1 MTSSLNSN
9 NQTRS
14 ALLNSPLVKGL
25 LIGLLV
31 GGLLAFGLATL
42 LLSNASVSSKLAN
55 SKSAHSEEKNH
66 SEEKTH
72 SDEKAPL
79 YWVAPM
85 DDSYRRDKPGKS
97 PMGMDLVPVY
107 AADKA
112 RSSHSNLRTPGTV
125 MIPPNVQHN
134 MGVKVAPVTIGSLE
148 QTVTAVG
155 DVAYDED
162 SIVHIH
168 PRVSGWVDRL
178 FIKSQGEQV
187 EKGQALYT
195 LYSPELVSA
204 QEEYV
209 LALKRKDSRLIEGA
223 AQRLKTLGLSKRVV
237 EELQKS
243 RRVIQTVTFNA
254 PQSGVVEALNIRQGF
269 YVQPGTTL
277 MSIAQLDT
285 VWVIAEV
292 PEKYAQVIAPYNLA
306 VVTLDAMTH
315 ASDAKWESHVEYI
328 YPSLSKVTR
337 TLKVRIPLAN
347 ENHTLKPNMFTQ
359 VSLKPAQRKPA
370 LLVPR
375 SAVIRTAK
383 DAKVVLSDGN
393 GNFKS
398 VSVKLGQSDST
409 HFEVIEGLL
418 PRDNVVVS
426 AQFLIDSESS
436 KNSDF
441 KRMEA
446 PDYQATTT
454 GTIEAIEL
462 PVKNNTGEPAH
473 NAEVVIARGPIE
485 KWGRGPAT
493 MSFAVSK
500 HIDLSQ
506 FKQGDNIVFTFVT
519 GDAFTVVDMRKDM
532 SHGKGE
538 DITQSSGQSHH
549 EHKDSERLSHAPQN
563 RDPKAHKDNRE
574 AHKSNSNKSIELKS
588 INHESVEHKSINH
601 KEHMH
606 HD

>member
-1 MTSSLNSN
+1 MTSSTHPAPDTKS
-9 NQTRS
+9 T
-14 ALLNSPLVKGL
+14 
-25 LIGLLV
+25 LIKGLLV
-31 GGLLAFGLATL
+31 GLLFGGLIAFGLAPL
-42 LLSNASVSSKLAN
+42 LLSDSSKHGNEESAH
-55 SKSAHSEEKNH
+55 SDKSAHS
-66 SEEKTH
+66 
-72 SDEKAPL
+72 DETDNKAPL

-107 AADKA
+107 ANDEATSAK
-112 RSSHSNLRTPGTV
+112 SNERTPGTV

-134 MGVKVAPVTIGSLE
+134 IGVKVAPVTIGTLQ

-155 DVAYDED
+155 NVAYDED

-187 EKGQALYT
+187 EEGQALYT

-209 LALKRKDSRLIEGA
+209 LAIKRGDSPLIQGA
-223 AQRLKTLGLSKRVV
+223 AERLRTLGLSKGVI
-237 EELQKS
+237 EALQKT
-243 RRVIQTVTFNA
+243 RRVTQTVTFNA
-254 PQSGVVEALNIRQGF
+254 PQSGVVEALNIREGF

-292 PEKYAQVIAPYNLA
+292 PEKYAQIIAPHNGA
-306 VVTLDAMTH
+306 VVTLDEMDH

-328 YPSLSKVTR
+328 YPSLSETTR
-337 TLKVRIPLAN
+337 TLKVRIPLN
-347 ENHTLKPNMFTQ
+347 NNNHTLKPNMFTH
-359 VSLKPAQRKPA
+359 VKMKPTQRKAA

-375 SAVIRTAK
+375 SAVIRTAEG
-383 DAKVVLSDGN
+383 AKVVLSDGD

-398 VSVKLGQSDST
+398 VRVTLGQSDST
-409 HFEVIEGLL
+409 HFEVVEGLL
-418 PRDNVVVS
+418 PEDDVVVS

-436 KNSDF
+436 KSSDF
-441 KRMEA
+441 ERMKA
-446 PDYQATTT
+446 PDHQATTT

-462 PVKNNTGEPAH
+462 PADTETNGASNNAKL
-473 NAEVVIARGPIE
+473 VIARGPIE

-493 MSFAVSK
+493 MSFAVSN
-500 HIDLSQ
+500 HIDLTQ
-506 FKQGDNIVFTFVT
+506 FREGDNIMFTFVT
-519 GDAFTVVDMRKDM
+519 GEEFTVIDMRKHSEHAVD
-532 SHGKGE
+532 KGMVHDSGHSNHNHKAGE
-538 DITQSSGQSHH
+538 RKGDGEQSDAH
-549 EHKDSERLSHAPQN
+549 ESMV
-563 RDPKAHKDNRE
+563 
-574 AHKSNSNKSIELKS
+574 HKSMVHKSAEQ
-588 INHESVEHKSINH
+588 KSINH

>member
-1 MTSSLNSN
+1 MTSSTPPAPDTKSTLI
-9 NQTRS
+9 
-14 ALLNSPLVKGL
+14 KGL
-25 LIGLLV
+25 LIGLLF
-31 GGLLAFGLATL
+31 GGLLAFGLASL
-42 LLSNASVSSKLAN
+42 LLSDSSKHGN
-55 SKSAHSEEKNH
+55 GESAL
-66 SEEKTH
+66 
-72 SDEKAPL
+72 SDEAGNKAPL

-107 AADKA
+107 ANDDATSAKSNE
-112 RSSHSNLRTPGTV
+112 RSPGTV

-134 MGVKVAPVTIGSLE
+134 IGVEVVPVTIGTLQ

-155 DVAYDED
+155 NVAYDEE

-187 EKGQALYT
+187 EEGQALYT

-209 LALKRKDSRLIEGA
+209 LAIKRGDARLIDGA
-223 AQRLKTLGLSKRVV
+223 AERLRTLGLSKSVI
-237 EELQKS
+237 EALQKT
-243 RRVIQTVTFNA
+243 RRVTQTVTFNA
-254 PQSGVVEALNIRQGF
+254 PQSGVVEALNIREGF

-292 PEKYAQVIAPYNLA
+292 PEKYAQIIAPHNSA
-306 VVTLDAMTH
+306 VVTLDEMDH
-315 ASDAKWESHVEYI
+315 GSDAKWESHVEYI
-328 YPSLSKVTR
+328 YPSLSETTR
-337 TLKVRIPLAN
+337 TLKVRIPLN
-347 ENHTLKPNMFTQ
+347 NNNHTLKPNMFAH
-359 VSLKPAQRKPA
+359 VGIKPTQRKA
-370 LLVPR
+370 TLLVPR
-375 SAVIRTAK
+375 SAVIRTAEG
-383 DAKVVLSDGN
+383 AKVVLSDGD

-398 VSVKLGQSDST
+398 VRVTLGQSDST
-409 HFEVIEGLL
+409 HFEVVEGLL
-418 PRDNVVVS
+418 PEDDVVVS

-436 KNSDF
+436 KSSDF
-441 KRMEA
+441 ERMKA
-446 PDYQATTT
+446 PDHQATTT

-462 PVKNNTGEPAH
+462 PADTETNGASNNAKL
-473 NAEVVIARGPIE
+473 VIARGPIE

-493 MSFAVSK
+493 MSFSVSK

-506 FKQGDNIVFTFVT
+506 FKEGDNIMFTFVT
-519 GDAFTVVDMRKDM
+519 GEEFTVIDMRKRSEHAMDKGM
-532 SHGKGE
+532 VHGTEHSNHKHDTSNLKGDGE
-538 DITQSSGQSHH
+538 QSDAH
-549 EHKDSERLSHAPQN
+549 ESMV
-563 RDPKAHKDNRE
+563 
-574 AHKSNSNKSIELKS
+574 HKSAEQ
-588 INHESVEHKSINH
+588 KSINH

>member
-1 MTSSLNSN
+1 MTPS
-9 NQTRS
+9 TKS
-14 ALLNSPLVKGL
+14 APDTKSTLIKGL
-25 LIGLLV
+25 LVGLLF
-31 GGLLAFGLATL
+31 GGLLAFGLASL
-42 LLSNASVSSKLAN
+42 LLSDSSKHGN
-55 SKSAHSEEKNH
+55 GESAL
-66 SEEKTH
+66 
-72 SDEKAPL
+72 SDEAGNKAPL

-107 AADKA
+107 ANDDATSAKSNE
-112 RSSHSNLRTPGTV
+112 RSPGTV

-134 MGVKVAPVTIGSLE
+134 IGVKVVPVTIGTLQ

-155 DVAYDED
+155 NVAYDED

-187 EKGQALYT
+187 EEGQALYT

-209 LALKRKDSRLIEGA
+209 LAIKRGDARLIDGA
-223 AQRLKTLGLSKRVV
+223 AERLRTLGLSRDVI

-243 RRVIQTVTFNA
+243 RRVAQTVTFNA
-254 PQSGVVEALNIRQGF
+254 PQRGVVEALNIREGF

-292 PEKYAQVIAPYNLA
+292 PEKYAQIIAPYNGA
-306 VVTLDAMTH
+306 VVTLDEMDH
-315 ASDAKWESHVEYI
+315 GSDAKWESHVEYI
-328 YPSLSKVTR
+328 YPSLSETTR
-337 TLKVRIPLAN
+337 TLKVRIPLN
-347 ENHTLKPNMFTQ
+347 NNNHTLKPNMFAH
-359 VSLKPAQRKPA
+359 VGIKPTQRKA
-370 LLVPR
+370 TLLVPR
-375 SAVIRTAK
+375 SAVIRTAEG
-383 DAKVVLSDGN
+383 AKVVLSDGD

-398 VSVKLGQSDST
+398 VRVTLGQSDST
-409 HFEVIEGLL
+409 HFEVVEGLL
-418 PRDNVVVS
+418 PEDDVVVS

-436 KNSDF
+436 KSSDF
-441 KRMEA
+441 ERMKA
-446 PDYQATTT
+446 PDHQATTT

-462 PVKNNTGEPAH
+462 PADTETNGASNNAKL
-473 NAEVVIARGPIE
+473 VIARGPIE

-493 MSFAVSK
+493 MSFSVSN

-506 FKQGDNIVFTFVT
+506 FKEGDNIMFTFVT
-519 GDAFTVVDMRKDM
+519 GEEFTVIDMRKHSEHAVD
-532 SHGKGE
+532 KGMVHNSGHSNHNHNAGE
-538 DITQSSGQSHH
+538 RKGDGDQSDAH
-549 EHKDSERLSHAPQN
+549 ESMV
-563 RDPKAHKDNRE
+563 
-574 AHKSNSNKSIELKS
+574 HKSAEQ
-588 INHESVEHKSINH
+588 KSINH

>member
-1 MTSSLNSN
+1 MTSSTHPAPDTKS
-9 NQTRS
+9 T
-14 ALLNSPLVKGL
+14 
-25 LIGLLV
+25 LIKGLLV
-31 GGLLAFGLATL
+31 GLLFGGLIAFGLASL
-42 LLSNASVSSKLAN
+42 LLSDSSKHGNGESAHSGVN
-55 SKSAHSEEKNH
+55 THSDKSAHSDN
-66 SEEKTH
+66 
-72 SDEKAPL
+72 KAPL

-107 AADKA
+107 ANDEATSAK
-112 RSSHSNLRTPGTV
+112 SNERTPGTV

-134 MGVKVAPVTIGSLE
+134 IGVKVAPVTIGALQ

-155 DVAYDED
+155 NVAYDEE

-187 EKGQALYT
+187 EEGQALYT

-209 LALKRKDSRLIEGA
+209 LAIKRGDARLIDGA
-223 AQRLKTLGLSKRVV
+223 AERLRTLGLSKSVI
-237 EELQKS
+237 EALQKT
-243 RRVIQTVTFNA
+243 RRVTQTVTFNA
-254 PQSGVVEALNIRQGF
+254 PQSGVVEALNIREGF

-292 PEKYAQVIAPYNLA
+292 PEKYAQIIAPHNSA
-306 VVTLDAMTH
+306 VVTLDEMDH
-315 ASDAKWESHVEYI
+315 ASGAKWESHVEYI
-328 YPSLSKVTR
+328 YPSLSETTR
-337 TLKVRIPLAN
+337 TLKVRIPLN
-347 ENHTLKPNMFTQ
+347 NNNHTLKPNMFAH
-359 VSLKPAQRKPA
+359 VGIKPTQRKAA

-375 SAVIRTAK
+375 SAVIRTAEG
-383 DAKVVLSDGN
+383 AKVVLSDGD

-398 VSVKLGQSDST
+398 VRVTLGQSDST
-409 HFEVIEGLL
+409 HFEVVEGLL
-418 PRDNVVVS
+418 PEDDVMVS

-436 KNSDF
+436 KSSDF
-441 KRMEA
+441 ERMKA
-446 PDYQATTT
+446 PDHQATTT

-462 PVKNNTGEPAH
+462 PADTETNGVSNNAKL
-473 NAEVVIARGPIE
+473 VIARGPIE
-485 KWGRGPAT
+485 KWGRGPAI
-493 MSFAVSK
+493 MSFSVSN

-506 FKQGDNIVFTFVT
+506 FREGDNIMFTFVT
-519 GDAFTVVDMRKDM
+519 GEEFMVIDMHKHSEHAVDKGMVHNSGHSNHNHNAGERKGDGDQSDA
-532 SHGKGE
+532 
-538 DITQSSGQSHH
+538 H
-549 EHKDSERLSHAPQN
+549 ESMV
-563 RDPKAHKDNRE
+563 
-574 AHKSNSNKSIELKS
+574 HKSMVHKSAEQ
-588 INHESVEHKSINH
+588 KSINH

>member
-1 MTSSLNSN
+1 MTSSTNPAPDTKSTLI
-9 NQTRS
+9 
-14 ALLNSPLVKGL
+14 KGL
-25 LIGLLV
+25 LIGLLF
-31 GGLLAFGLATL
+31 GGLIAFGLASL
-42 LLSNASVSSKLAN
+42 LLSDSSKHGN
-55 SKSAHSEEKNH
+55 GESAHSGVN
-66 SEEKTH
+66 TH
-72 SDEKAPL
+72 SDEADNKAPL

-107 AADKA
+107 ANDEATSAKSNE
-112 RSSHSNLRTPGTV
+112 RSPGTV

-134 MGVKVAPVTIGSLE
+134 IGVKVAPVTTGTLQ

-155 DVAYDED
+155 NVAYDED

-187 EKGQALYT
+187 EEGQALYT

-209 LALKRKDSRLIEGA
+209 LALKRGDSRLIEGA
-223 AQRLKTLGLSKRVV
+223 AERLKTLELSKGVI

-243 RRVIQTVTFNA
+243 RRVAQTVTFNA
-254 PQSGVVEALNIRQGF
+254 PQSGVVEALNIREGF

-292 PEKYAQVIAPYNLA
+292 PEKYAQVIAPHNGA
-306 VVTLDAMTH
+306 AVTLDETDH

-328 YPSLSKVTR
+328 YPSLSETTR
-337 TLKVRIPLAN
+337 TLKVRIPLN
-347 ENHTLKPNMFTQ
+347 NNNHTLKPNMFARVVIT
-359 VSLKPAQRKPA
+359 PTQRKAA

-375 SAVIRTAK
+375 SAVIRTAEG
-383 DAKVVLSDGN
+383 AKVVLSDGD

-398 VSVKLGQSDST
+398 VRVTLGQSDST
-409 HFEVIEGLL
+409 HFEVVEGLL
-418 PRDNVVVS
+418 PEDDVVVS

-436 KNSDF
+436 KSSDF
-441 KRMEA
+441 ERMKA
-446 PDYQATTT
+446 PDHQATTT

-462 PVKNNTGEPAH
+462 PADTETNGASNNATL
-473 NAEVVIARGPIE
+473 VIARGPIE

-506 FKQGDNIVFTFVT
+506 FSEGDNIMFTFVT
-519 GDAFTVVDMRKDM
+519 GKEFTVIDMRKHSEHAMD
-532 SHGKGE
+532 KGMVHDSGHSNHKHDAGE
-538 DITQSSGQSHH
+538 RKGDENQS
-549 EHKDSERLSHAPQN
+549 D
-563 RDPKAHKDNRE
+563 
-574 AHKSNSNKSIELKS
+574 AHKSMVHKSAEQ
-588 INHESVEHKSINH
+588 KSINH

>member
-1 MTSSLNSN
+1 MTSSTNPAPDTKSTLI
-9 NQTRS
+9 
-14 ALLNSPLVKGL
+14 KGL
-25 LIGLLV
+25 LIGLLF
-31 GGLLAFGLATL
+31 GGLIAFGLVSL
-42 LLSNASVSSKLAN
+42 LLSDSSKHGN
-55 SKSAHSEEKNH
+55 GESAHSGVN
-66 SEEKTH
+66 TH
-72 SDEKAPL
+72 SDEADNKAPL

-107 AADKA
+107 ANDEATSAK
-112 RSSHSNLRTPGTV
+112 SNERTPGTV

-134 MGVKVAPVTIGSLE
+134 IGVKVAPVTIGTLQ

-155 DVAYDED
+155 NVAYDED

-187 EKGQALYT
+187 EKEQALYT

-209 LALKRKDSRLIEGA
+209 LALKRGDARLIQGA
-223 AQRLKTLGLSKRVV
+223 AERLRTLGLSKSVI
-237 EELQKS
+237 EALQKT
-243 RRVIQTVTFNA
+243 RRVTQTVTFNA
-254 PQSGVVEALNIRQGF
+254 PQSGVVEALNIREGF

-292 PEKYAQVIAPYNLA
+292 PEKYAQIIAPHNGA
-306 VVTLDAMTH
+306 VITLDEMDH
-315 ASDAKWESHVEYI
+315 GSDAKWESHVEYI
-328 YPSLSKVTR
+328 YPSLSETTR
-337 TLKVRIPLAN
+337 TLKVRIPLN
-347 ENHTLKPNMFTQ
+347 NNNHTLKPNMFAH
-359 VSLKPAQRKPA
+359 VGIKPTQRKAA

-375 SAVIRTAK
+375 SAVIRTAEG
-383 DAKVVLSDGN
+383 AKVVLSDGD

-398 VSVKLGQSDST
+398 VRVTLGQSDST
-409 HFEVIEGLL
+409 HLEVVEGLL
-418 PRDNVVVS
+418 PEDDVVVS

-436 KNSDF
+436 KSSDF
-441 KRMEA
+441 ERMKA
-446 PDYQATTT
+446 PDHQATTT

-462 PVKNNTGEPAH
+462 PADTETNSASNNAKL
-473 NAEVVIARGPIE
+473 VIARGPIE

-493 MSFAVSK
+493 MSFSVSK

-506 FKQGDNIVFTFVT
+506 FKEGDNIMFTFVT
-519 GDAFTVVDMRKDM
+519 GEEFTVIDMRKRSEHAMDKGM
-532 SHGKGE
+532 VHGTEHSNHKHDTSNLKGDGE
-538 DITQSSGQSHH
+538 QSDAH
-549 EHKDSERLSHAPQN
+549 ESLV
-563 RDPKAHKDNRE
+563 
-574 AHKSNSNKSIELKS
+574 HKSAEQ
-588 INHESVEHKSINH
+588 KSINH

>member
-1 MTSSLNSN
+1 MTSSTHPAPDTKSTLI
-9 NQTRS
+9 
-14 ALLNSPLVKGL
+14 KGL
-25 LIGLLV
+25 LIGLLF
-31 GGLLAFGLATL
+31 GGLIAFGLALL
-42 LLSNASVSSKLAN
+42 LLSDSSKHGN
-55 SKSAHSEEKNH
+55 GESAHSGVNTH
-66 SEEKTH
+66 SEKSVQ
-72 SDEKAPL
+72 SDEAGNKAPL

-107 AADKA
+107 ANDDATSAKSNE
-112 RSSHSNLRTPGTV
+112 RSPGTV

-134 MGVKVAPVTIGSLE
+134 MGVKVAPVTIGTLQ
-148 QTVTAVG
+148 QTVTAMG
-155 DVAYDED
+155 NVAYDEE
-162 SIVHIH
+162 SIMHIH

-204 QEEYV
+204 QEEFV
-209 LALKRKDSRLIEGA
+209 LALRRGDARLIEGA
-223 AQRLKTLGLSKRVV
+223 AERLRTLGLSKGVI

-243 RRVIQTVTFNA
+243 RRVTQTVTFNA
-254 PQSGVVEALNIRQGF
+254 PQSGVVEALNIREGF

-292 PEKYAQVIAPYNLA
+292 PEKYAQIIAPHNSA
-306 VVTLDAMTH
+306 VVTLDEMTH
-315 ASDAKWESHVEYI
+315 GSGAKWESHIEYI
-328 YPSLSKVTR
+328 YPSLSETTR
-337 TLKVRIPLAN
+337 TLKVRIPLN
-347 ENHTLKPNMFTQ
+347 NSNHTLRPNMFAH
-359 VSLKPAQRKPA
+359 VGIKPTQRKAA
-370 LLVPR
+370 LLIPR
-375 SAVIRTAK
+375 SAVIRTAEG
-383 DAKVVLSDGN
+383 AKVVLSDGD

-398 VSVKLGQSDST
+398 VRVSLGQSDST
-409 HFEVIEGLL
+409 HFEVVEGLL
-418 PRDNVVVS
+418 PEDDVVVS

-436 KNSDF
+436 KSSDF
-441 KRMEA
+441 ERMKA
-446 PDYQATTT
+446 PDHQATTT

-462 PVKNNTGEPAH
+462 PADTETNGASNNAKL
-473 NAEVVIARGPIE
+473 VIARGPIE

-506 FKQGDNIVFTFVT
+506 FSEGDNIMFTFVT
-519 GDAFTVVDMRKDM
+519 GEEFTVIDMRKRSENAVDKGM
-532 SHGKGE
+532 VHDSGHSSHKHDAGERKGDE
-538 DITQSSGQSHH
+538 NQS
-549 EHKDSERLSHAPQN
+549 D
-563 RDPKAHKDNRE
+563 
-574 AHKSNSNKSIELKS
+574 AHKSAEQ
-588 INHESVEHKSINH
+588 KSINH

>member
-1 MTSSLNSN
+1 MTSSTNPAPVTKSTLI
-9 NQTRS
+9 
-14 ALLNSPLVKGL
+14 KGL
-25 LIGLLV
+25 LIGLLF
-31 GGLLAFGLATL
+31 GGLIAFGLASL
-42 LLSNASVSSKLAN
+42 LLSDSSKHGN
-55 SKSAHSEEKNH
+55 GESAHSGVN
-66 SEEKTH
+66 TH
-72 SDEKAPL
+72 SDEADNKAPL

-107 AADKA
+107 ANDEATSAK
-112 RSSHSNLRTPGTV
+112 SNERTPGTV
-125 MIPPNVQHN
+125 MIAPNVQHN
-134 MGVKVAPVTIGSLE
+134 IGVKIAPVTIGTLQ

-155 DVAYDED
+155 NVAYDED

-209 LALKRKDSRLIEGA
+209 LALKRGDSRLIQGA
-223 AQRLKTLGLSKRVV
+223 AERLKTLGLSKGVI

-243 RRVIQTVTFNA
+243 RRVAQTVTFNA
-254 PQSGVVEALNIRQGF
+254 PQSGVVEALNIREGF

-292 PEKYAQVIAPYNLA
+292 PEKYAQVIAPHNGA
-306 VVTLDAMTH
+306 VVTLDEMDH
-315 ASDAKWESHVEYI
+315 ATDAKWQSHVEYI
-328 YPSLSKVTR
+328 YPSLSETTR
-337 TLKVRIPLAN
+337 TLKVRIPLN
-347 ENHTLKPNMFTQ
+347 NNNHTLKPNMFAHVAIT
-359 VSLKPAQRKPA
+359 PTQRKAA

-375 SAVIRTAK
+375 SAVIRTAEG
-383 DAKVVLSDGN
+383 AKVVLSDGD

-398 VSVKLGQSDST
+398 VRVTLGQSDST
-409 HFEVIEGLL
+409 HFEVVEGLL
-418 PRDNVVVS
+418 PEDDVVVS

-436 KNSDF
+436 KSSDF
-441 KRMEA
+441 ERMKA
-446 PDYQATTT
+446 PDHQATTT
-454 GTIEAIEL
+454 GTIEAIDL
-462 PVKNNTGEPAH
+462 PTENETNGASNNAKL
-473 NAEVVIARGPIE
+473 VIARGPIE

-506 FKQGDNIVFTFVT
+506 FSEGDNIMFTFVT
-519 GDAFTVVDMRKDM
+519 GEEFTVIDMRKRSENAVD
-532 SHGKGE
+532 KGMVHDSGHSNHKHDAGNLKGNGE
-538 DITQSSGQSHH
+538 QSDAH
-549 EHKDSERLSHAPQN
+549 ESMV
-563 RDPKAHKDNRE
+563 
-574 AHKSNSNKSIELKS
+574 HKSAEQ
-588 INHESVEHKSINH
+588 KSINH

>member
-1 MTSSLNSN
+1 MTSSTHPAPDTKS
-9 NQTRS
+9 T
-14 ALLNSPLVKGL
+14 
-25 LIGLLV
+25 LIKGLLV
-31 GGLLAFGLATL
+31 GLLFGGLIAFGLASL
-42 LLSNASVSSKLAN
+42 LLSDSSKHGNDESAH
-55 SKSAHSEEKNH
+55 SDESAYSDKSAHSDN
-66 SEEKTH
+66 
-72 SDEKAPL
+72 KAPL

-107 AADKA
+107 ANDEATSAK
-112 RSSHSNLRTPGTV
+112 SNERTPGTV
-125 MIPPNVQHN
+125 MIAPNVQHN
-134 MGVKVAPVTIGSLE
+134 IGVKVAPVTIGTLQ

-155 DVAYDED
+155 NVAYDED

-187 EKGQALYT
+187 EEGQALYT

-209 LALKRKDSRLIEGA
+209 LALKRGDSRLIQGA
-223 AQRLKTLGLSKRVV
+223 AERLRTLGLSTSVI
-237 EELQKS
+237 EALQKT
-243 RRVIQTVTFNA
+243 RRVTQTVTFNA
-254 PQSGVVEALNIRQGF
+254 PQSGVVEALNIREGF

-292 PEKYAQVIAPYNLA
+292 PEKYAQIIAPHNGA
-306 VVTLDAMTH
+306 VITLDEMDH
-315 ASDAKWESHVEYI
+315 GSDAKWESHVEYI
-328 YPSLSKVTR
+328 YPSLSETTR
-337 TLKVRIPLAN
+337 TLKVRIPLN
-347 ENHTLKPNMFTQ
+347 NNNHTLKPNMFAH
-359 VSLKPAQRKPA
+359 VGIKPTQRKAA

-375 SAVIRTAK
+375 SAVIRTAEG
-383 DAKVVLSDGN
+383 AKVVLSDGD

-398 VSVKLGQSDST
+398 VRVTLGQSDST
-409 HFEVIEGLL
+409 HLEVVEGLL
-418 PRDNVVVS
+418 PEDDVVVS

-436 KNSDF
+436 KSSDF
-441 KRMEA
+441 ERMKA
-446 PDYQATTT
+446 PDHQATTT

-462 PVKNNTGEPAH
+462 PADTETNGASNDAKL
-473 NAEVVIARGPIE
+473 VIARGPIE

-506 FKQGDNIVFTFVT
+506 FSEGVNIMFTFVT
-519 GDAFTVVDMRKDM
+519 GEEFTVIDMRKRSEHAMDKGM
-532 SHGKGE
+532 VHGTEHSSHKHDTSNLKGDGE
-538 DITQSSGQSHH
+538 QSDAH
-549 EHKDSERLSHAPQN
+549 ESMV
-563 RDPKAHKDNRE
+563 
-574 AHKSNSNKSIELKS
+574 HKSAEQ
-588 INHESVEHKSINH
+588 KSINH

>member
-1 MTSSLNSN
+1 MTSSTNPAPDTKSTLI
-9 NQTRS
+9 
-14 ALLNSPLVKGL
+14 KGL
-25 LIGLLV
+25 LVGLLF
-31 GGLLAFGLATL
+31 GGLLAFGLASL
-42 LLSNASVSSKLAN
+42 LLSDSSKHGN
-55 SKSAHSEEKNH
+55 GESAL
-66 SEEKTH
+66 
-72 SDEKAPL
+72 SDETDDKAPL

-107 AADKA
+107 ANDEATSAK
-112 RSSHSNLRTPGTV
+112 SNERTPGTV

-134 MGVKVAPVTIGSLE
+134 IGVKVAPVTIGTLQ

-155 DVAYDED
+155 NVAYDED

-187 EKGQALYT
+187 EEGQALYT

-209 LALKRKDSRLIEGA
+209 LALKRGDARLIDGA
-223 AQRLKTLGLSKRVV
+223 AERLRTLGLSTSVI
-237 EELQKS
+237 EALQKT
-243 RRVIQTVTFNA
+243 RRVTQTVTFNA
-254 PQSGVVEALNIRQGF
+254 PQSGVVEALNIREGF

-292 PEKYAQVIAPYNLA
+292 PEKYAQIIAPHNGA
-306 VVTLDAMTH
+306 VITLDEMDH
-315 ASDAKWESHVEYI
+315 GSDAKWESHVEYI
-328 YPSLSKVTR
+328 YPSLSETTR
-337 TLKVRIPLAN
+337 TLKVRIPLN
-347 ENHTLKPNMFTQ
+347 NNNHTLKPNMFAH
-359 VSLKPAQRKPA
+359 VGIKPTQRKAA

-375 SAVIRTAK
+375 SAVIRTAEG
-383 DAKVVLSDGN
+383 AKVVLSDGD

-398 VSVKLGQSDST
+398 VRVTLGQSDST
-409 HFEVIEGLL
+409 HFEVVEGLL
-418 PRDNVVVS
+418 PEDDVVVS

-436 KNSDF
+436 KSSDF
-441 KRMEA
+441 ERMKA
-446 PDYQATTT
+446 PDHQATTT

-462 PVKNNTGEPAH
+462 PADTETNGASNDAKL
-473 NAEVVIARGPIE
+473 VIARGPIE

-493 MSFAVSK
+493 MSFSVSK

-506 FKQGDNIVFTFVT
+506 FKEGDNIMFTFVT
-519 GDAFTVVDMRKDM
+519 GEEFTVIDMRKHSEHAMDKGM
-532 SHGKGE
+532 VHGTEHSNHKHDTSNLKGDGE
-538 DITQSSGQSHH
+538 QSDAH
-549 EHKDSERLSHAPQN
+549 EPMV
-563 RDPKAHKDNRE
+563 
-574 AHKSNSNKSIELKS
+574 HKSMVHKSAEQ
-588 INHESVEHKSINH
+588 KSINH

>member
-1 MTSSLNSN
+1 MTSSTHPAPDTKSTLI
-9 NQTRS
+9 
-14 ALLNSPLVKGL
+14 KGL
-25 LIGLLV
+25 LVGLLF
-31 GGLLAFGLATL
+31 GGLLAFGLASL
-42 LLSNASVSSKLAN
+42 LLSDSSKHGN
-55 SKSAHSEEKNH
+55 GESAL
-66 SEEKTH
+66 
-72 SDEKAPL
+72 SDEAGNKAPL

-107 AADKA
+107 ANDDATSAKSNE
-112 RSSHSNLRTPGTV
+112 RSPGTV

-134 MGVKVAPVTIGSLE
+134 IGVEVVPVTIGTLQ

-155 DVAYDED
+155 NVAYDEE

-187 EKGQALYT
+187 EEGQALYT

-209 LALKRKDSRLIEGA
+209 LAIKRGDARLIDGA
-223 AQRLKTLGLSKRVV
+223 AERLRTLGLSRDVI

-243 RRVIQTVTFNA
+243 RRVAQTVTFNA
-254 PQSGVVEALNIRQGF
+254 PQRGVVEALNIREGF

-292 PEKYAQVIAPYNLA
+292 PEKYAQIIAPHNSA
-306 VVTLDAMTH
+306 VVTLDEMDH
-315 ASDAKWESHVEYI
+315 GSDAKWESHVEYI
-328 YPSLSKVTR
+328 YPSLSETTR
-337 TLKVRIPLAN
+337 TLKVRIPLN
-347 ENHTLKPNMFTQ
+347 NNNHTLKPNMFAH
-359 VSLKPAQRKPA
+359 VGIKPTQRKAA

-375 SAVIRTAK
+375 SAVIRTAEG
-383 DAKVVLSDGN
+383 AKVVLSDGD

-398 VSVKLGQSDST
+398 VRVTLGQSDST
-409 HFEVIEGLL
+409 HFEVVEGLL
-418 PRDNVVVS
+418 PEDDVVVS

-436 KNSDF
+436 KSSDF
-441 KRMEA
+441 ERMKA
-446 PDYQATTT
+446 PDHQAATT

-462 PVKNNTGEPAH
+462 PADTETNGASNNAKL
-473 NAEVVIARGPIE
+473 VIARGPIE

-493 MSFAVSK
+493 MSFSVSK

-506 FKQGDNIVFTFVT
+506 FKEGDNIMFTFVT
-519 GDAFTVVDMRKDM
+519 GEEFTVIDMRKRSEHAMDKGM
-532 SHGKGE
+532 VHGTEHSNHKHDTSNLKGDGE
-538 DITQSSGQSHH
+538 QSDAH
-549 EHKDSERLSHAPQN
+549 ESMV
-563 RDPKAHKDNRE
+563 
-574 AHKSNSNKSIELKS
+574 HKSAEQ
-588 INHESVEHKSINH
+588 KSINH

>member
-1 MTSSLNSN
+1 MTSSTNPAPD
-9 NQTRS
+9 TRS
-14 ALLNSPLVKGL
+14 TLIKGL
-25 LIGLLV
+25 LIGLLF
-31 GGLLAFGLATL
+31 GGLIAFGLASL
-42 LLSNASVSSKLAN
+42 LLSDSSKHGN
-55 SKSAHSEEKNH
+55 GESAHSGVN
-66 SEEKTH
+66 TH
-72 SDEKAPL
+72 SDEADNKAPL

-107 AADKA
+107 ANDEATSAK
-112 RSSHSNLRTPGTV
+112 SNERTPGTV
-125 MIPPNVQHN
+125 MIAPNVQHN
-134 MGVKVAPVTIGSLE
+134 IGVKVAPVTIGTLQ

-155 DVAYDED
+155 NVAYDED

-209 LALKRKDSRLIEGA
+209 LALKRGDSRLIEGA
-223 AQRLKTLGLSKRVV
+223 AERLRTLGLSKGVI

-243 RRVIQTVTFNA
+243 RRVAQTVTFNA
-254 PQSGVVEALNIRQGF
+254 PQSGVVEALNIREGF

-292 PEKYAQVIAPYNLA
+292 PEKYAQIIAPHNGA
-306 VVTLDAMTH
+306 VVTLDEMDH

-328 YPSLSKVTR
+328 YPSLSETTR
-337 TLKVRIPLAN
+337 TLKVRIPLN
-347 ENHTLKPNMFTQ
+347 NNNHTLKPNMFAHVVIT
-359 VSLKPAQRKPA
+359 PTQRKAA

-375 SAVIRTAK
+375 SAVIRTAEG
-383 DAKVVLSDGN
+383 AKVVLSDGD

-398 VSVKLGQSDST
+398 VRVSLGQSDST
-409 HFEVIEGLL
+409 HFEVVEGLL
-418 PRDNVVVS
+418 PEDDVVVS

-436 KNSDF
+436 KSSDF
-441 KRMEA
+441 ERMKA
-446 PDYQATTT
+446 PDHQATTT

-462 PVKNNTGEPAH
+462 PADTETNGASNNAKL
-473 NAEVVIARGPIE
+473 VIARGPIE

-493 MSFAVSK
+493 MSFSVSN

-506 FKQGDNIVFTFVT
+506 FREGDNIMFTFVT
-519 GDAFTVVDMRKDM
+519 GEEFMVIDMHKHSEHAVDKGMVHDSGHSNHNHNAGERKGDGEQSDA
-532 SHGKGE
+532 
-538 DITQSSGQSHH
+538 H
-549 EHKDSERLSHAPQN
+549 ESMV
-563 RDPKAHKDNRE
+563 
-574 AHKSNSNKSIELKS
+574 HKSAEQ
-588 INHESVEHKSINH
+588 KSINH

>member
-1 MTSSLNSN
+1 MTPS
-9 NQTRS
+9 TKS
-14 ALLNSPLVKGL
+14 APDTKSTLIKGL
-25 LIGLLV
+25 LVGLLF
-31 GGLLAFGLATL
+31 GGLLAFGLASL
-42 LLSNASVSSKLAN
+42 LLSDSSKHGN
-55 SKSAHSEEKNH
+55 GESAL
-66 SEEKTH
+66 
-72 SDEKAPL
+72 SDEAGNKAPL

-107 AADKA
+107 ANDDATSAKSNE
-112 RSSHSNLRTPGTV
+112 RSPGTV

-134 MGVKVAPVTIGSLE
+134 IGVEVVPVTIGTLQ

-155 DVAYDED
+155 NVAYDEE

-187 EKGQALYT
+187 EEGQALYT

-209 LALKRKDSRLIEGA
+209 LAIKRGDARLIDGA
-223 AQRLKTLGLSKRVV
+223 AERLRTLGLSRDVI

-243 RRVIQTVTFNA
+243 RRVAQTVTFNA
-254 PQSGVVEALNIRQGF
+254 PQRGVVEALNIREGF

-292 PEKYAQVIAPYNLA
+292 PEKYAQIIAPHNSA
-306 VVTLDAMTH
+306 VVTLDEMDH
-315 ASDAKWESHVEYI
+315 GSDAKWESHVEYI
-328 YPSLSKVTR
+328 YPSLSETTR
-337 TLKVRIPLAN
+337 TLKVRIPLN
-347 ENHTLKPNMFTQ
+347 NNNHTLKPNMFAH
-359 VSLKPAQRKPA
+359 VGIKPTQRKAA

-375 SAVIRTAK
+375 SAVIRTAEG
-383 DAKVVLSDGN
+383 AKVVLSDGD

-398 VSVKLGQSDST
+398 VRVTLGQSDST
-409 HFEVIEGLL
+409 HFEVVEGLL
-418 PRDNVVVS
+418 PEDDVVVS

-436 KNSDF
+436 KSSDF
-441 KRMEA
+441 ERMKA
-446 PDYQATTT
+446 PDHQAATT

-462 PVKNNTGEPAH
+462 PADTETNGASNNAKL
-473 NAEVVIARGPIE
+473 VIARGPIE

-493 MSFAVSK
+493 MSFSVSK

-506 FKQGDNIVFTFVT
+506 FKEGDNIMFTFVT
-519 GDAFTVVDMRKDM
+519 GEEFTVIDMRKRSEHAMDKGM
-532 SHGKGE
+532 VHGTEHSNHKHDTSNLKGDGE
-538 DITQSSGQSHH
+538 QSDAH
-549 EHKDSERLSHAPQN
+549 ESMV
-563 RDPKAHKDNRE
+563 
-574 AHKSNSNKSIELKS
+574 HKSAEQ
-588 INHESVEHKSINH
+588 KSINH

>member
-1 MTSSLNSN
+1 MTSSTHPAPDTKS
-9 NQTRS
+9 T
-14 ALLNSPLVKGL
+14 
-25 LIGLLV
+25 LIKGLLV
-31 GGLLAFGLATL
+31 GLLFGGLIAFGLASL
-42 LLSNASVSSKLAN
+42 LLSDSSKHGN
-55 SKSAHSEEKNH
+55 SESAHSGVSAHSDKSAHS
-66 SEEKTH
+66 
-72 SDEKAPL
+72 DETDNKAPL

-107 AADKA
+107 ANDDVTSAK
-112 RSSHSNLRTPGTV
+112 SNERTPGTV

-134 MGVKVAPVTIGSLE
+134 IGVKVAPVTIGALQ

-155 DVAYDED
+155 NVAYDED

-187 EKGQALYT
+187 EKEQALYT

-209 LALKRKDSRLIEGA
+209 LALKRGDARLIDGA
-223 AQRLKTLGLSKRVV
+223 AERLRTLGLSKSVI
-237 EELQKS
+237 EALQKT
-243 RRVIQTVTFNA
+243 RRVTQTVTFNA
-254 PQSGVVEALNIRQGF
+254 PQSGVVEALNIREGF

-292 PEKYAQVIAPYNLA
+292 PEKYAQIIAPHNSA
-306 VVTLDAMTH
+306 VVTLDEMDH
-315 ASDAKWESHVEYI
+315 AKWESHVEYI
-328 YPSLSKVTR
+328 YPSLSETTR
-337 TLKVRIPLAN
+337 TLKVRIPLN
-347 ENHTLKPNMFTQ
+347 NNNHMLKPNMFTH
-359 VSLKPAQRKPA
+359 VGIKPTQRKAA

-375 SAVIRTAK
+375 SAVIRTAEG
-383 DAKVVLSDGN
+383 AKVVLSDGD

-398 VSVKLGQSDST
+398 VRVTLGQSDST
-409 HFEVIEGLL
+409 HFEVVEGLL
-418 PRDNVVVS
+418 PEDDVVVS

-436 KNSDF
+436 KSSDF
-441 KRMEA
+441 ERMKA
-446 PDYQATTT
+446 PDHQATTT

-462 PVKNNTGEPAH
+462 PADTETNGAANNAKL
-473 NAEVVIARGPIE
+473 VIARGPIE

-506 FKQGDNIVFTFVT
+506 FSEGDNIMFTFVT
-519 GDAFTVVDMRKDM
+519 GEEFTVIDMRKRSENAVD
-532 SHGKGE
+532 KGMVHDSGHSNHKHDAGNLKGDE
-538 DITQSSGQSHH
+538 NQS
-549 EHKDSERLSHAPQN
+549 D
-563 RDPKAHKDNRE
+563 
-574 AHKSNSNKSIELKS
+574 AHKSAEQ
-588 INHESVEHKSINH
+588 KSINH

>member
-1 MTSSLNSN
+1 MTSSTHPAPDTKSTLI
-9 NQTRS
+9 
-14 ALLNSPLVKGL
+14 KGL
-25 LIGLLV
+25 LIGLLF
-31 GGLLAFGLATL
+31 GGLIAFGLASL
-42 LLSNASVSSKLAN
+42 LLSDSSKHGNGESAHSGVN
-55 SKSAHSEEKNH
+55 THSDKSAHSDN
-66 SEEKTH
+66 
-72 SDEKAPL
+72 KAPL

-107 AADKA
+107 ANDDATSAKSNE
-112 RSSHSNLRTPGTV
+112 RSPGTV

-134 MGVKVAPVTIGSLE
+134 IGVKVAPVTIGTLQ

-155 DVAYDED
+155 NVAYDED

-187 EKGQALYT
+187 EEGQALYT

-209 LALKRKDSRLIEGA
+209 LAIKRGDARLIDGA
-223 AQRLKTLGLSKRVV
+223 AERLRTLGLSKSVI
-237 EELQKS
+237 EALQKT
-243 RRVIQTVTFNA
+243 RRVTQTVTFNA
-254 PQSGVVEALNIRQGF
+254 PQSGVVEALNIREGF

-292 PEKYAQVIAPYNLA
+292 PEKYAQIIAPHNGA
-306 VVTLDAMTH
+306 VITLDEMDH
-315 ASDAKWESHVEYI
+315 GSDAKWESHVEYI
-328 YPSLSKVTR
+328 YPSLSETTR
-337 TLKVRIPLAN
+337 TLKVRIPLN
-347 ENHTLKPNMFTQ
+347 NNNHTLKPNMFAH
-359 VSLKPAQRKPA
+359 VGIKPTQRKAA

-375 SAVIRTAK
+375 SAVIRTAEG
-383 DAKVVLSDGN
+383 AKVVLSDGD

-398 VSVKLGQSDST
+398 VRVTLGQSDST
-409 HFEVIEGLL
+409 HFEVVEGLL
-418 PRDNVVVS
+418 PEDDVVVS

-436 KNSDF
+436 KSSDF
-441 KRMEA
+441 KRMKA
-446 PDYQATTT
+446 PDHQATTT

-462 PVKNNTGEPAH
+462 PADTETNGASNDAKL
-473 NAEVVIARGPIE
+473 VIARGPIE

-493 MSFAVSK
+493 MLFSVSK

-506 FKQGDNIVFTFVT
+506 FKEGDNIMFTFVT
-519 GDAFTVVDMRKDM
+519 GEEFTVIDMRKRSEHAMDKGM
-532 SHGKGE
+532 VHGTEHSSHKHDTSNLKGDGE
-538 DITQSSGQSHH
+538 QSDAH
-549 EHKDSERLSHAPQN
+549 ESMV
-563 RDPKAHKDNRE
+563 
-574 AHKSNSNKSIELKS
+574 HKSAEQ
-588 INHESVEHKSINH
+588 KSINH

>member
-1 MTSSLNSN
+1 MTSSTNPAPDTKSTLI
-9 NQTRS
+9 
-14 ALLNSPLVKGL
+14 KGL
-25 LIGLLV
+25 LIGLLF
-31 GGLLAFGLATL
+31 GGLIAFGLASL
-42 LLSNASVSSKLAN
+42 LLSDSSKHGNGESAHRGD
-55 SKSAHSEEKNH
+55 SAHSDKSAHS
-66 SEEKTH
+66 
-72 SDEKAPL
+72 DETDNKAPL

-107 AADKA
+107 ANDDATSAKSNE
-112 RSSHSNLRTPGTV
+112 RSPGTV

-134 MGVKVAPVTIGSLE
+134 IGVKVAPVTIGTLQ

-155 DVAYDED
+155 NVAYDED

-209 LALKRKDSRLIEGA
+209 LALKRGDSRLIEGA
-223 AQRLKTLGLSKRVV
+223 AERLRTLGLSKGVI

-243 RRVIQTVTFNA
+243 RRVAQTVTFNA
-254 PQSGVVEALNIRQGF
+254 PQSGVVEALNIREGF

-292 PEKYAQVIAPYNLA
+292 PEKYAQIIAPYNGA
-306 VVTLDAMTH
+306 VVTLDEMDH
-315 ASDAKWESHVEYI
+315 GSDAKWESHVEYI
-328 YPSLSKVTR
+328 YPSLSETTR
-337 TLKVRIPLAN
+337 TLKVRIPLN
-347 ENHTLKPNMFTQ
+347 NNNHTLKPNMFAHVVIT
-359 VSLKPAQRKPA
+359 PTQRKAA

-375 SAVIRTAK
+375 SAVIRTAEG
-383 DAKVVLSDGN
+383 AKVVLSDGD

-398 VSVKLGQSDST
+398 VRVTLGQSDST
-409 HFEVIEGLL
+409 HFEVVEGLL
-418 PRDNVVVS
+418 PEDDVVVS

-436 KNSDF
+436 KSSDF
-441 KRMEA
+441 ERMKA
-446 PDYQATTT
+446 PDHQATTT

-462 PVKNNTGEPAH
+462 PADTETNGASNNATL
-473 NAEVVIARGPIE
+473 VIARGPIE

-506 FKQGDNIVFTFVT
+506 FSEGDNIMFTFVT
-519 GDAFTVVDMRKDM
+519 GEEFTVIDMRKRSENAVD
-532 SHGKGE
+532 KGMVHDSGHSNHKHDAGNLKSNGE
-538 DITQSSGQSHH
+538 QS
-549 EHKDSERLSHAPQN
+549 D
-563 RDPKAHKDNRE
+563 
-574 AHKSNSNKSIELKS
+574 AHKSMVHKSAEQ
-588 INHESVEHKSINH
+588 KSINH

>member
-1 MTSSLNSN
+1 MTSSTQPAPDTKSSLI
-9 NQTRS
+9 R
-14 ALLNSPLVKGL
+14 GL
-25 LIGLLV
+25 LIGLLL
-31 GGLLAFGLATL
+31 GGLLAFGLASL
-42 LLSNASVSSKLAN
+42 LLSDSSKHGN
-55 SKSAHSEEKNH
+55 GESAHSGVN
-66 SEEKTH
+66 TH
-72 SDEKAPL
+72 SGVSAHSDGTDNKAPL

-107 AADKA
+107 ANDDATSAKSNE
-112 RSSHSNLRTPGTV
+112 RSPGTV

-134 MGVKVAPVTIGSLE
+134 MGVKVAPVSIGTL
-148 QTVTAVG
+148 QKTVTAVG
-155 DVAYDED
+155 NVAYDEE

-204 QEEYV
+204 QEEFV
-209 LALKRKDSRLIEGA
+209 LALRRGDARLIEGA
-223 AQRLKTLGLSKRVV
+223 AERLKTLGLSKGVI
-237 EELQKS
+237 EALQKT
-243 RRVIQTVTFNA
+243 RRVTQTVTFNA
-254 PQSGVVEALNIRQGF
+254 PQSGVVEALNIREGF

-292 PEKYAQVIAPYNLA
+292 PEKYALIIAPHNSA
-306 VVTLDAMTH
+306 VVTLDEMDH
-315 ASDAKWESHVEYI
+315 GFDAKWESHVEYI
-328 YPSLSKVTR
+328 YPSLSETTR
-337 TLKVRIPLAN
+337 TLKVRIPLN
-347 ENHTLKPNMFTQ
+347 NSNHTLRPNMFAH
-359 VSLKPAQRKPA
+359 VGIKPTQRKAA

-375 SAVIRTAK
+375 SAVIRTAEG
-383 DAKVVLSDGN
+383 AKVVLSKGD

-398 VSVKLGQSDST
+398 VRVTLGQSDST
-409 HFEVIEGLL
+409 HFEVVEGLL
-418 PRDNVVVS
+418 PEDDVVVS

-436 KNSDF
+436 KSSDF
-441 KRMEA
+441 KRMKA
-446 PDYQATTT
+446 PEHQATTT

-462 PVKNNTGEPAH
+462 PADAETNGAWNNA
-473 NAEVVIARGPIE
+473 NLVIARGPIE

-506 FKQGDNIVFTFVT
+506 FKEGDNIMFTFVT
-519 GDAFTVVDMRKDM
+519 GKEFTVIDMRKRSEHAVD
-532 SHGKGE
+532 KGMVHDSGHSNHKHDTSNLKGDGE
-538 DITQSSGQSHH
+538 QSDAH
-549 EHKDSERLSHAPQN
+549 ESMV
-563 RDPKAHKDNRE
+563 
-574 AHKSNSNKSIELKS
+574 HKSMVHK
-588 INHESVEHKSINH
+588 SVEQKSINH

>member
-1 MTSSLNSN
+1 MTSSTNPAPDTKSTLI
-9 NQTRS
+9 
-14 ALLNSPLVKGL
+14 KGL
-25 LIGLLV
+25 LIGLLF
-31 GGLLAFGLATL
+31 GGLIAFGLASL
-42 LLSNASVSSKLAN
+42 LLSDSSKHGN
-55 SKSAHSEEKNH
+55 GESAHSGVN
-66 SEEKTH
+66 TH
-72 SDEKAPL
+72 SDEADNKAPL

-107 AADKA
+107 ANDEATSAK
-112 RSSHSNLRTPGTV
+112 SNERTPGTV
-125 MIPPNVQHN
+125 MIAPNVQHN
-134 MGVKVAPVTIGSLE
+134 IGVKVAPVTIGTLQ

-155 DVAYDED
+155 NVAYDED

-209 LALKRKDSRLIEGA
+209 LALKRGDSRLIEGA
-223 AQRLKTLGLSKRVV
+223 AERLRTLGLSKGVI

-243 RRVIQTVTFNA
+243 RRVAQTVTFNA
-254 PQSGVVEALNIRQGF
+254 PQSGVVEALNIREGF

-292 PEKYAQVIAPYNLA
+292 PEKYAQIIAPHNGA
-306 VVTLDAMTH
+306 VVTLDEVDH

-328 YPSLSKVTR
+328 YPSLSETTR
-337 TLKVRIPLAN
+337 TLKVRIPLN
-347 ENHTLKPNMFTQ
+347 NNNHTLKPNMFAHVVIT
-359 VSLKPAQRKPA
+359 PTQRKAA

-375 SAVIRTAK
+375 SAVIRTAEG
-383 DAKVVLSDGN
+383 AKVVLSDGD

-398 VSVKLGQSDST
+398 VRVTLGQSDST
-409 HFEVIEGLL
+409 HFEVVEGLL
-418 PRDNVVVS
+418 PEDDVVVS

-436 KNSDF
+436 KSSDF
-441 KRMEA
+441 ERMKA
-446 PDYQATTT
+446 PDHQATTT
-454 GTIEAIEL
+454 GTIEAIDL
-462 PVKNNTGEPAH
+462 PTENETNGASNNAKL
-473 NAEVVIARGPIE
+473 VIARGPIE

-506 FKQGDNIVFTFVT
+506 FSEGDNIMFTFVT
-519 GDAFTVVDMRKDM
+519 GEEFTVIDMRKRSENAVD
-532 SHGKGE
+532 KGMVHDSGHSNHKHDAGNLKGNGE
-538 DITQSSGQSHH
+538 QSDAH
-549 EHKDSERLSHAPQN
+549 ESMV
-563 RDPKAHKDNRE
+563 
-574 AHKSNSNKSIELKS
+574 HKSAEQ
-588 INHESVEHKSINH
+588 KSINH

>member
-1 MTSSLNSN
+1 MTSSTHPAPDTKSTLI
-9 NQTRS
+9 
-14 ALLNSPLVKGL
+14 KGL
-25 LIGLLV
+25 LIGLLF
-31 GGLLAFGLATL
+31 GGLLAFGLASL
-42 LLSNASVSSKLAN
+42 LLSDSSKHGN
-55 SKSAHSEEKNH
+55 GESAHSGVN
-66 SEEKTH
+66 TH
-72 SDEKAPL
+72 SDETDNKAPL

-107 AADKA
+107 ANDDATSAKSNE
-112 RSSHSNLRTPGTV
+112 RSPGTV

-134 MGVKVAPVTIGSLE
+134 IGVKVAPVTIGTLQ

-155 DVAYDED
+155 NVAYDED

-187 EKGQALYT
+187 EKEQALYT

-209 LALKRKDSRLIEGA
+209 LALKRGDARLIDGA
-223 AQRLKTLGLSKRVV
+223 AERLRTLGLSKSVI
-237 EELQKS
+237 EALQRT
-243 RRVIQTVTFNA
+243 RRVTQTVTFNA
-254 PQSGVVEALNIRQGF
+254 PQSGVVEALNIREGF

-292 PEKYAQVIAPYNLA
+292 PEKYAQIIAPHNSA
-306 VVTLDAMTH
+306 VVTLDEMDH
-315 ASDAKWESHVEYI
+315 GSDAKWESHVEYI
-328 YPSLSKVTR
+328 YPSLSETTR
-337 TLKVRIPLAN
+337 TLKVRIPLN
-347 ENHTLKPNMFTQ
+347 NNNHTLKPNMFAH
-359 VSLKPAQRKPA
+359 VGIKPTQRKAA

-375 SAVIRTAK
+375 SAVIRTAEG
-383 DAKVVLSDGN
+383 AKVVLSDGD

-398 VSVKLGQSDST
+398 VRVTLGQSDST
-409 HFEVIEGLL
+409 HFEVVEGLL
-418 PRDNVVVS
+418 PEDDVVVS

-436 KNSDF
+436 KSSDF
-441 KRMEA
+441 KRMKA
-446 PDYQATTT
+446 PDHQATTT

-462 PVKNNTGEPAH
+462 PADTETNGASNNVKL
-473 NAEVVIARGPIE
+473 VIARGPIE

-493 MSFAVSK
+493 MSFSVSK

-506 FKQGDNIVFTFVT
+506 FREGDNIMFTFVT
-519 GDAFTVVDMRKDM
+519 GEEFTVIDVRKRSKHAMDKSM
-532 SHGKGE
+532 VHDSVYSNHKHDAGERKGDGE
-538 DITQSSGQSHH
+538 QSDAH
-549 EHKDSERLSHAPQN
+549 ESMVHKSM
-563 RDPKAHKDNRE
+563 
-574 AHKSNSNKSIELKS
+574 AHKSMEHKSMEHKS
-588 INHESVEHKSINH
+588 AERKSINH

>member
-1 MTSSLNSN
+1 MTSSTHPAPDTKSTLI
-9 NQTRS
+9 
-14 ALLNSPLVKGL
+14 KGL
-25 LIGLLV
+25 LIGLLL
-31 GGLLAFGLATL
+31 GGLIAFGLASL
-42 LLSNASVSSKLAN
+42 LLSDSSKHGN
-55 SKSAHSEEKNH
+55 DESAHSEK
-66 SEEKTH
+66 SAQ
-72 SDEKAPL
+72 SDEAGNKAPL

-107 AADKA
+107 ANDDATSAKSNE
-112 RSSHSNLRTPGTV
+112 RSPGTV

-134 MGVKVAPVTIGSLE
+134 IGVKVAPVTIGTLQ

-155 DVAYDED
+155 NVAYDEE

-209 LALKRKDSRLIEGA
+209 LALKRGDSRLIDGA
-223 AQRLKTLGLSKRVV
+223 AERLRTLGLSKSVI
-237 EELQKS
+237 EALQKT
-243 RRVIQTVTFNA
+243 RRVTQTVTFNA
-254 PQSGVVEALNIRQGF
+254 PQSGVVEALNIREGF

-292 PEKYAQVIAPYNLA
+292 PEKYAQIIAPHNSA
-306 VVTLDAMTH
+306 VVTLDEMDH
-315 ASDAKWESHVEYI
+315 GSDAKWESHVEYI
-328 YPSLSKVTR
+328 YPSLSETTR
-337 TLKVRIPLAN
+337 TLKVRIPLN
-347 ENHTLKPNMFTQ
+347 NNNHTLKPNMFAH
-359 VSLKPAQRKPA
+359 VGIKPTQRKAA

-375 SAVIRTAK
+375 SAVIRTAEG
-383 DAKVVLSDGN
+383 AKVVLSDGD

-398 VSVKLGQSDST
+398 VRVALGQSDST
-409 HFEVIEGLL
+409 HFEVVEGLL
-418 PRDNVVVS
+418 PEDDVVVS

-436 KNSDF
+436 KSSDF
-441 KRMEA
+441 ERMKA
-446 PDYQATTT
+446 PDHQATTT

-462 PVKNNTGEPAH
+462 PADTETNGASNNAKL
-473 NAEVVIARGPIE
+473 VIARGPIE

-500 HIDLSQ
+500 HIDLTQ
-506 FKQGDNIVFTFVT
+506 FSEGDNIMFTFVT
-519 GDAFTVVDMRKDM
+519 GEEFTVIDMRKHSKHAMDKSM
-532 SHGKGE
+532 VHDSGHSNHNHNAGERKGDGE
-538 DITQSSGQSHH
+538 QSDAH
-549 EHKDSERLSHAPQN
+549 ESMF
-563 RDPKAHKDNRE
+563 
-574 AHKSNSNKSIELKS
+574 HKSAEQ
-588 INHESVEHKSINH
+588 KSINH

>member
-1 MTSSLNSN
+1 MTTSSNSN
-9 NQTRS
+9 TQTKS
-14 ALLNSPLVKGL
+14 AVFNSPLAKGL

-31 GGLLAFGLATL
+31 GGLFAFGLARL
-42 LLSNASVSSKLAN
+42 LPSSASISAALDNKDSAVSD
-55 SKSAHSEEKNH
+55 EEK
-66 SEEKTH
+66 
-72 SDEKAPL
+72 PL

-85 DDSYRRDKPGKS
+85 DDSYRRDEPGKS

-107 AADKA
+107 ASDTKTSMQADA
-112 RSSHSNLRTPGTV
+112 RTPGMV

-134 MGVKVAPVTIGSLE
+134 MGVKVASVSIGSLQ

-155 DVAYDED
+155 NVAYDED

-209 LALKRKDSRLIEGA
+209 LALKRGASRLISGA
-223 AQRLKTLGLSKRVV
+223 AERLKTLGMSQRTIDDLK
-237 EELQKS
+237 KS
-243 RRVIQTVTFNA
+243 RQVAQTVTFNA
-254 PQSGVVEALNIRQGF
+254 PQSGVVEALNIREGF

-292 PEKYAQVIAPYNLA
+292 PEKYARIIAPHDRA
-306 VVTLDAMTH
+306 VVTLDEMTH
-315 ASDAKWESHVEYI
+315 ASAANWESHVEYI
-328 YPSLSKVTR
+328 YPSLSEVTR

-359 VSLKPAQRKPA
+359 VSLKPVQRKPA

-375 SAVIRTAK
+375 SAVIRTSK
-383 DAKVVLSDGN
+383 GAKVVLSDGN

-398 VSVKLGQSDST
+398 VRVKLGQSDST
-409 HFEVIEGLL
+409 HFEVIKGLL
-418 PRDNVVVS
+418 PEDNVVVS

-436 KNSDF
+436 KSSDF
-441 KRMEA
+441 ERMEA
-446 PDYQATTT
+446 PDHQATTT
-454 GTIEAIEL
+454 GTIESIEL
-462 PVKNNTGEPAH
+462 PVKSKASESEN

-485 KWGRGPAT
+485 KWNRGPAT

-500 HIDLSQ
+500 HIDVSK
-506 FKQGDNIVFTFVT
+506 FKEGDDIVFTFVT
-519 GDAFTVVDMRKDM
+519 GDPFTVIDMRKDM
-532 SHGKGE
+532 SHKVGE
-538 DITQSSGQSHH
+538 DMMQGSAHSHH
-549 EHKDSERLSHAPQN
+549 EQKGSEHLLHEPQN
-563 RDPKAHKDNRE
+563 QAPKNHDNDRKV
-574 AHKSNSNKSIELKS
+574 HKSVNHKSIKHEAMDHKS
-588 INHESVEHKSINH
+588 MEHKSMEHKSISQ

>member
-1 MTSSLNSN
+1 MTSSTHPAPDTKS
-9 NQTRS
+9 T
-14 ALLNSPLVKGL
+14 
-25 LIGLLV
+25 LIKGLLV
-31 GGLLAFGLATL
+31 GLLFGGLIAFGLASL
-42 LLSNASVSSKLAN
+42 LLSDSSKHGN
-55 SKSAHSEEKNH
+55 GESD
-66 SEEKTH
+66 H
-72 SDEKAPL
+72 SDETDNKAPL

-107 AADKA
+107 ASDMENSGQSNA
-112 RSSHSNLRTPGTV
+112 RAPGMV
-125 MIPPNVQHN
+125 MVPPNVQHN
-134 MGVKVAPVTIGSLE
+134 MGVKVAPVTIGSL
-148 QTVTAVG
+148 QQIVTAVG
-155 DVAYDED
+155 NLAYDED

-209 LALKRKDSRLIEGA
+209 LALARKDSRLISGA
-223 AQRLKTLGLSKRVV
+223 AERLKTLGMSQSAIAELRRGRQVV
-237 EELQKS
+237 
-243 RRVIQTVTFNA
+243 QTVTFHA
-254 PQSGVVEALNIRQGF
+254 PQSGVVEALNIREGF

-292 PEKYAQVIAPYNLA
+292 PEKYAQMIAPHDRA
-306 VVTLDAMTH
+306 VVTLDEMAHVST
-315 ASDAKWESHVEYI
+315 ANWESHVEYI
-328 YPSLSKVTR
+328 YPSLSEVTR
-337 TLKVRIPLAN
+337 TLKVRIPLVN

-359 VSLKPAQRKPA
+359 VFLRPGQRKPA

-375 SAVIRTAK
+375 SAVIRTSK
-383 DAKVVLSDGN
+383 GTKVVMSDGN

-398 VSVKLGQSDST
+398 VRVKLGQSDST

-418 PRDNVVVS
+418 PEDNVVVS

-436 KNSDF
+436 KSSDF
-441 KRMEA
+441 ERMEA
-446 PDYQATTT
+446 PDHQATTT

-462 PVKNNTGEPAH
+462 PVKNRADETVT
-473 NAEVVIARGPIE
+473 NAEVIIARGPIE
-485 KWGRGPAT
+485 KWNRGPAT

-500 HIDLSQ
+500 HIDLSS
-506 FKQGDNIVFTFVT
+506 FKEGDEIVFTFVT
-519 GDAFTVVDMRKDM
+519 GEEFTVIDMRKH
-532 SHGKGE
+532 S
-538 DITQSSGQSHH
+538 
-549 EHKDSERLSHAPQN
+549 EHKVSEGTMHGSEHSN
-563 RDPKAHKDNRE
+563 HKHNADDLEGDEDQSR
-574 AHKSNSNKSIELKS
+574 A
-588 INHESVEHKSINH
+588 HESMNH

>member
-1 MTSSLNSN
+1 MTSSTHPAPDTKS
-9 NQTRS
+9 T
-14 ALLNSPLVKGL
+14 
-25 LIGLLV
+25 LIKGLLV
-31 GGLLAFGLATL
+31 GLLFGGLIAFGLASL
-42 LLSNASVSSKLAN
+42 LLSDSSKHGNGVSAH
-55 SKSAHSEEKNH
+55 SDKSAHS
-66 SEEKTH
+66 
-72 SDEKAPL
+72 DETDNKAPL

-107 AADKA
+107 ANDDATSAKSNE
-112 RSSHSNLRTPGTV
+112 RSPGTV

-134 MGVKVAPVTIGSLE
+134 IGVKVAPVTIGTLQ

-155 DVAYDED
+155 NVAYDED

-187 EKGQALYT
+187 EKEQALYT

-209 LALKRKDSRLIEGA
+209 LALKRGDARLIQGA
-223 AQRLKTLGLSKRVV
+223 AERLRTLGLSKSVI
-237 EELQKS
+237 EALQKT
-243 RRVIQTVTFNA
+243 RRVTQTVTFNA
-254 PQSGVVEALNIRQGF
+254 PQSGVVEALNIREGF

-292 PEKYAQVIAPYNLA
+292 PEKYAQIIAPHNSA
-306 VVTLDAMTH
+306 VVTLDEMDH
-315 ASDAKWESHVEYI
+315 GSDAKWESHVEYI
-328 YPSLSKVTR
+328 YPSLSETTR
-337 TLKVRIPLAN
+337 TLKVRIPLN
-347 ENHTLKPNMFTQ
+347 NNNHTLKPNMFAHVAIT
-359 VSLKPAQRKPA
+359 PTQRKAA

-375 SAVIRTAK
+375 SAVIRTAEG
-383 DAKVVLSDGN
+383 AKVVLSDGD

-398 VSVKLGQSDST
+398 VRVTLGQSDST
-409 HFEVIEGLL
+409 HFEVVEGLL
-418 PRDNVVVS
+418 PEDDVVVS

-436 KNSDF
+436 KSSDF
-441 KRMEA
+441 KRMKA
-446 PDYQATTT
+446 PDHQATTT

-462 PVKNNTGEPAH
+462 PAYTETNGASNNAKL
-473 NAEVVIARGPIE
+473 VIARGPIE

-493 MSFAVSK
+493 MSFSVSK

-506 FKQGDNIVFTFVT
+506 FKEGDNIMFTFVT
-519 GDAFTVVDMRKDM
+519 GEEFTVIDIRKRN
-532 SHGKGE
+532 
-538 DITQSSGQSHH
+538 
-549 EHKDSERLSHAPQN
+549 EHAMD
-563 RDPKAHKDNRE
+563 
-574 AHKSNSNKSIELKS
+574 KSMV
-588 INHESVEHKSINH
+588 HESVHSNHKPDGGNLKGDEAQGDAHESMLHKSMVHKSAEQKSINH

>member
-1 MTSSLNSN
+1 MTSSTNPAPNTKSTLI
-9 NQTRS
+9 R
-14 ALLNSPLVKGL
+14 GL
-25 LIGLLV
+25 LIGLLF
-31 GGLLAFGLATL
+31 GGLLAFGLASL
-42 LLSNASVSSKLAN
+42 LLPDSSKHGN
-55 SKSAHSEEKNH
+55 GESAHSGVNN
-66 SEEKTH
+66 H
-72 SDEKAPL
+72 SDEADNKTPL

-107 AADKA
+107 ANDEATSAK
-112 RSSHSNLRTPGTV
+112 SNERTPGTV
-125 MIPPNVQHN
+125 MIAPNVQHN
-134 MGVKVAPVTIGSLE
+134 IGVKIAPVTIGTLQ

-155 DVAYDED
+155 NVAYDED

-209 LALKRKDSRLIEGA
+209 LALKRGDARLIDGA
-223 AQRLKTLGLSKRVV
+223 AERLRTLGLSKSVI
-237 EELQKS
+237 EALQKT
-243 RRVIQTVTFNA
+243 RRVTQTVTFNA
-254 PQSGVVEALNIRQGF
+254 PQSGVVEALNIREGF

-292 PEKYAQVIAPYNLA
+292 PEKYAQIIAPHNGA
-306 VVTLDAMTH
+306 VITLDEMDH
-315 ASDAKWESHVEYI
+315 GSDAKWESHVEYI
-328 YPSLSKVTR
+328 YPSLSETTR
-337 TLKVRIPLAN
+337 TLKVRIPLN
-347 ENHTLKPNMFTQ
+347 NNNHTLKPNMFAHVVIT
-359 VSLKPAQRKPA
+359 PTQRKAA

-375 SAVIRTAK
+375 SAVIRTAEG
-383 DAKVVLSDGN
+383 AKVVLSDGD

-398 VSVKLGQSDST
+398 VRVTLGQSDST
-409 HFEVIEGLL
+409 HFEVVEGLL
-418 PRDNVVVS
+418 PEDDVVVS

-436 KNSDF
+436 KSSDF
-441 KRMEA
+441 ERMKA
-446 PDYQATTT
+446 PDHQATTT
-454 GTIEAIEL
+454 GTIEAIDL
-462 PVKNNTGEPAH
+462 PTENETNGASNNAKL
-473 NAEVVIARGPIE
+473 VIARGPIE

-493 MSFAVSK
+493 MSFSVSK

-506 FKQGDNIVFTFVT
+506 FKEGDNIMFTFVT
-519 GDAFTVVDMRKDM
+519 GEEFTVIDMRKRSENAVD
-532 SHGKGE
+532 KGMVQDLGHSNHKHDAGE
-538 DITQSSGQSHH
+538 RKGDENQS
-549 EHKDSERLSHAPQN
+549 D
-563 RDPKAHKDNRE
+563 
-574 AHKSNSNKSIELKS
+574 AHKSAEQ
-588 INHESVEHKSINH
+588 KSINH

>member
-1 MTSSLNSN
+1 MTSSTHPAPDTKSTLI
-9 NQTRS
+9 
-14 ALLNSPLVKGL
+14 KGL
-25 LIGLLV
+25 LVGLLF
-31 GGLLAFGLATL
+31 GGLLAFGLASL
-42 LLSNASVSSKLAN
+42 LLSDSSKHGNGESAP
-55 SKSAHSEEKNH
+55 SGVSAHSDKSAHS
-66 SEEKTH
+66 
-72 SDEKAPL
+72 DEADNKAPL

-107 AADKA
+107 ANDEATSAK
-112 RSSHSNLRTPGTV
+112 SNERTPGTV

-134 MGVKVAPVTIGSLE
+134 IGVKVAPVTIGTLQ

-155 DVAYDED
+155 NVAYDED

-209 LALKRKDSRLIEGA
+209 LAIKRGDSRLIEGA
-223 AQRLKTLGLSKRVV
+223 AERLRTLGLSKGVI

-243 RRVIQTVTFNA
+243 RRVAQTVTFNA
-254 PQSGVVEALNIRQGF
+254 PQSGVVEALNIREGF

-292 PEKYAQVIAPYNLA
+292 PEKYAQIIAPHNSA
-306 VVTLDAMTH
+306 VVTLDEMDH
-315 ASDAKWESHVEYI
+315 GSDTKWESHVEYI
-328 YPSLSKVTR
+328 YPSLSETTR
-337 TLKVRIPLAN
+337 TLKVRIPLN
-347 ENHTLKPNMFTQ
+347 NNNHTLKPNMFAH
-359 VSLKPAQRKPA
+359 VGIKPTQRKAA

-375 SAVIRTAK
+375 SAVIRTAEG
-383 DAKVVLSDGN
+383 AKVVLSDGD

-398 VSVKLGQSDST
+398 VRVTLGQSDST
-409 HFEVIEGLL
+409 HFEVVEGLL
-418 PRDNVVVS
+418 PEDDVVVS

-436 KNSDF
+436 KSSDF
-441 KRMEA
+441 KRMKA
-446 PDYQATTT
+446 PDHQATTT

-462 PVKNNTGEPAH
+462 PAYTETNGASNNAKL
-473 NAEVVIARGPIE
+473 VIARGPIE

-506 FKQGDNIVFTFVT
+506 FKEDDNIMFTFVT
-519 GDAFTVVDMRKDM
+519 GEEFTVIDMRKHSEHAMD
-532 SHGKGE
+532 KGMVHDSGHSNHNHNAGE
-538 DITQSSGQSHH
+538 RKGDEAQSDAH
-549 EHKDSERLSHAPQN
+549 ESM
-563 RDPKAHKDNRE
+563 
-574 AHKSNSNKSIELKS
+574 AHKSAEQ
-588 INHESVEHKSINH
+588 KSINH

>member
-1 MTSSLNSN
+1 MTSSTNPAPDTKSTLI
-9 NQTRS
+9 
-14 ALLNSPLVKGL
+14 KGL
-25 LIGLLV
+25 LIGLLF
-31 GGLLAFGLATL
+31 GGLIAFGLASL
-42 LLSNASVSSKLAN
+42 LLSDSSKHGN
-55 SKSAHSEEKNH
+55 GESAHSGVN
-66 SEEKTH
+66 TH
-72 SDEKAPL
+72 SDEADNKAPL

-107 AADKA
+107 ANDEATSAK
-112 RSSHSNLRTPGTV
+112 SNERTPGTV
-125 MIPPNVQHN
+125 MIAPNVQHN
-134 MGVKVAPVTIGSLE
+134 IGVKIAPVTIGTLQ

-155 DVAYDED
+155 NVAYDED

-209 LALKRKDSRLIEGA
+209 LALKRGDSRLIEGA
-223 AQRLKTLGLSKRVV
+223 AERLRTLGLSKGVI

-243 RRVIQTVTFNA
+243 RRVAQTVTFNA
-254 PQSGVVEALNIRQGF
+254 PQSGVVEALNIREGF

-292 PEKYAQVIAPYNLA
+292 PEKYAQIIAPHNGA
-306 VVTLDAMTH
+306 VVTLDEVDH

-328 YPSLSKVTR
+328 YPSLSETTR
-337 TLKVRIPLAN
+337 TLKVRIPLN
-347 ENHTLKPNMFTQ
+347 NNNHTLKPNMFAHVVIT
-359 VSLKPAQRKPA
+359 PTQRKAA

-375 SAVIRTAK
+375 SAVIRTAEG
-383 DAKVVLSDGN
+383 AKVVLSDGD

-398 VSVKLGQSDST
+398 VRVTLGQSDST
-409 HFEVIEGLL
+409 HFEVVEGLL
-418 PRDNVVVS
+418 PEDDVVVS

-436 KNSDF
+436 KSSDF
-441 KRMEA
+441 ERMKA
-446 PDYQATTT
+446 PDHQATTT
-454 GTIEAIEL
+454 GTIEAIDL
-462 PVKNNTGEPAH
+462 PTENETNGASNNAKL
-473 NAEVVIARGPIE
+473 VIARGPIE

-506 FKQGDNIVFTFVT
+506 FSEGDNIMFTFVT
-519 GDAFTVVDMRKDM
+519 GEEFTVIDMRKRSENAVD
-532 SHGKGE
+532 KGMVHDSGHSNHKHDAGNLKGNGE
-538 DITQSSGQSHH
+538 QSDAH
-549 EHKDSERLSHAPQN
+549 ESMV
-563 RDPKAHKDNRE
+563 
-574 AHKSNSNKSIELKS
+574 HKSAEQ
-588 INHESVEHKSINH
+588 KSINH

>member
-1 MTSSLNSN
+1 MTSSTHPAPDTKS
-9 NQTRS
+9 T
-14 ALLNSPLVKGL
+14 
-25 LIGLLV
+25 LIKGLLV
-31 GGLLAFGLATL
+31 GLLFGGLIAFGLASL
-42 LLSNASVSSKLAN
+42 LLSDSSKHGN
-55 SKSAHSEEKNH
+55 SESAHSGVSAHSDKSAHS
-66 SEEKTH
+66 
-72 SDEKAPL
+72 DETDNKAPL

-107 AADKA
+107 ANDDATSAK
-112 RSSHSNLRTPGTV
+112 SNERTPGTV

-134 MGVKVAPVTIGSLE
+134 IGVKVAPVTIGALQ

-155 DVAYDED
+155 NVAYDED

-187 EKGQALYT
+187 EEGQALYT

-209 LALKRKDSRLIEGA
+209 LALKRGDARLIQGA
-223 AQRLKTLGLSKRVV
+223 AERLRTLGLSTSVI
-237 EELQKS
+237 EALQKT
-243 RRVIQTVTFNA
+243 RRVTQTVTFNA
-254 PQSGVVEALNIRQGF
+254 PQSGVVEALNIREGF

-292 PEKYAQVIAPYNLA
+292 PEKYAQIIAPHNGA
-306 VVTLDAMTH
+306 VITLDEMDH
-315 ASDAKWESHVEYI
+315 GSDAKWESHVEYI
-328 YPSLSKVTR
+328 YPSLSETTR
-337 TLKVRIPLAN
+337 TLKVRIPLN
-347 ENHTLKPNMFTQ
+347 NNNHTLKPNMFAH
-359 VSLKPAQRKPA
+359 VGIKPTQRKAA

-375 SAVIRTAK
+375 SAVIRTAEG
-383 DAKVVLSDGN
+383 AKVVLSDGD

-398 VSVKLGQSDST
+398 VRVTLGQSDST
-409 HFEVIEGLL
+409 HLEVVEGLL
-418 PRDNVVVS
+418 PEDDVVVS

-436 KNSDF
+436 KSSDF
-441 KRMEA
+441 ERMKA
-446 PDYQATTT
+446 PDHQATTT

-462 PVKNNTGEPAH
+462 PADTETNGASNDAKL
-473 NAEVVIARGPIE
+473 VIARGPIE

-493 MSFAVSK
+493 MLFSVSK

-506 FKQGDNIVFTFVT
+506 FKEGDNIMFTFVT
-519 GDAFTVVDMRKDM
+519 GEEFTVIDMRKRSEHAMDKGM
-532 SHGKGE
+532 VHGTEHSSHKHDTSNLKGDGE
-538 DITQSSGQSHH
+538 QSDAH
-549 EHKDSERLSHAPQN
+549 ESMV
-563 RDPKAHKDNRE
+563 
-574 AHKSNSNKSIELKS
+574 HKSAEQ
-588 INHESVEHKSINH
+588 KSINH

>member
-1 MTSSLNSN
+1 MTSSTHPAPDTKS
-9 NQTRS
+9 T
-14 ALLNSPLVKGL
+14 
-25 LIGLLV
+25 LIKGLLV
-31 GGLLAFGLATL
+31 GLLFGGLIAFGLASL
-42 LLSNASVSSKLAN
+42 LLSDSSKHGNGESAHSGVN
-55 SKSAHSEEKNH
+55 THSDKSAHSDN
-66 SEEKTH
+66 
-72 SDEKAPL
+72 KAPL

-107 AADKA
+107 ANDDATSAK
-112 RSSHSNLRTPGTV
+112 SNERTPGTV

-134 MGVKVAPVTIGSLE
+134 IGVKVAPVTIGTLQ

-155 DVAYDED
+155 NVAYDED

-209 LALKRKDSRLIEGA
+209 LALKRGDARLIDGA
-223 AQRLKTLGLSKRVV
+223 AERLRTLGLSKGVI
-237 EELQKS
+237 EALQKT
-243 RRVIQTVTFNA
+243 RRVTQTVTFNA
-254 PQSGVVEALNIRQGF
+254 PQSGVVEALNIREGF

-292 PEKYAQVIAPYNLA
+292 PEKYAQIIAPHNSA
-306 VVTLDAMTH
+306 VVTLDEMDH
-315 ASDAKWESHVEYI
+315 GSDAKWESHVEYI
-328 YPSLSKVTR
+328 YPSLSETTR
-337 TLKVRIPLAN
+337 TLKVRIPLN
-347 ENHTLKPNMFTQ
+347 NNNHTLKPNMFAH
-359 VSLKPAQRKPA
+359 VGIKPTQRKAA

-375 SAVIRTAK
+375 SAVIRTAEG
-383 DAKVVLSDGN
+383 AKVVLSDGD

-398 VSVKLGQSDST
+398 VRVTLGQSDST
-409 HFEVIEGLL
+409 HFEVVEGLL
-418 PRDNVVVS
+418 PEDDVVVS

-436 KNSDF
+436 KSSDF
-441 KRMEA
+441 ERMKA
-446 PDYQATTT
+446 PDHQATTT

-462 PVKNNTGEPAH
+462 PADTETNGASNNAKL
-473 NAEVVIARGPIE
+473 VIARGPIE

-506 FKQGDNIVFTFVT
+506 FKEGDNIMFTFVT
-519 GDAFTVVDMRKDM
+519 GEEFTVIDMRKRSENAVD
-532 SHGKGE
+532 KGMVHDSGHSNHKHDAGNLKSNGE
-538 DITQSSGQSHH
+538 QS
-549 EHKDSERLSHAPQN
+549 D
-563 RDPKAHKDNRE
+563 
-574 AHKSNSNKSIELKS
+574 AHKSMVHKSAEQ
-588 INHESVEHKSINH
+588 KSINH

>member
-1 MTSSLNSN
+1 MTSSTHPAPDTKS
-9 NQTRS
+9 T
-14 ALLNSPLVKGL
+14 
-25 LIGLLV
+25 LIKGLLV
-31 GGLLAFGLATL
+31 GLLFGGLIAFGLAPL
-42 LLSNASVSSKLAN
+42 LLSDSSKHGNEESAH
-55 SKSAHSEEKNH
+55 SDKSAHS
-66 SEEKTH
+66 
-72 SDEKAPL
+72 DETDNKAPL

-107 AADKA
+107 ANDEATSAK
-112 RSSHSNLRTPGTV
+112 SNERTPGTV

-134 MGVKVAPVTIGSLE
+134 IGVKVAPVTIGTLQ

-155 DVAYDED
+155 NVAYDED

-187 EKGQALYT
+187 EEGQALYT

-209 LALKRKDSRLIEGA
+209 LAIKRGDARLIDGA
-223 AQRLKTLGLSKRVV
+223 AERLRTLGLSKSVI
-237 EELQKS
+237 EALQKT
-243 RRVIQTVTFNA
+243 RRVTQTVTFNA
-254 PQSGVVEALNIRQGF
+254 PQSGVVEALNIREGF

-292 PEKYAQVIAPYNLA
+292 PEKYAQIIAPHNGA
-306 VVTLDAMTH
+306 VITLDEMDH
-315 ASDAKWESHVEYI
+315 GSDAKWESHVEYI
-328 YPSLSKVTR
+328 YPSLSETTR
-337 TLKVRIPLAN
+337 TLKVRIPLN
-347 ENHTLKPNMFTQ
+347 NNNHTLKPNMFAH
-359 VSLKPAQRKPA
+359 VGIKPTQRKAA

-375 SAVIRTAK
+375 SAVIRTAEG
-383 DAKVVLSDGN
+383 AKVVLSDGD
-393 GNFKS
+393 GNYKS
-398 VSVKLGQSDST
+398 VRVTLGQSDST
-409 HFEVIEGLL
+409 HFEVVEGLL
-418 PRDNVVVS
+418 PEDDVVVS

-436 KNSDF
+436 KSSDF
-441 KRMEA
+441 ERMKA
-446 PDYQATTT
+446 PDHQATTT

-462 PVKNNTGEPAH
+462 PADTETNGASNDAKL
-473 NAEVVIARGPIE
+473 VIARGPIE

-493 MSFAVSK
+493 MSFSVSK

-506 FKQGDNIVFTFVT
+506 FKEGDNIMFTFVT
-519 GDAFTVVDMRKDM
+519 GEEFTVIDMRKRSEHAMDKGM
-532 SHGKGE
+532 VHGTEHSNHKHDTSNLKGDGE
-538 DITQSSGQSHH
+538 QSDAH
-549 EHKDSERLSHAPQN
+549 EPMV
-563 RDPKAHKDNRE
+563 
-574 AHKSNSNKSIELKS
+574 HKSMVHKSAEQ
-588 INHESVEHKSINH
+588 KSINH